1 MTEEEVRTAVK
12 EMYPHSKGWHRKVD
26 HMPFNQVLAIHV
38 KNQQT
43 PKKDDKHE
51 DDPDIPF

>member
-12 EMYPHSKGWHRKVD
+12 EMYPKSKGWHRRVD
-26 HMPFNQVLAIHV
+26 HMPYSQVLAIHI

-51 DDPDIPF
+51 ADPDIPF